1 MFRSILS
8 VLIIYAVGFSSTAA
22 AKDVKDFL
30 GVPGPITIGDLVYAL
45 SWSSNPQSGYFKQE
59 YLPEMATTDRYNS
72 MVILE
77 FFETDQQLSDVVAAQ
92 IAMINSRKTND
103 PVANFSVLRNQK
115 ANEIILDFLLSSK
128 DKGGEYIVEWN
139 GYRYAE
145 GQFNGQRGVK
155 LFALS
160 ERAYGN
166 EAAKRFLQGLKAFK
180 AKRIADLIRAPIPSF
195 VISD

>member
-1 MFRSILS
+1 MFRSFLS
-8 VLIIYAVGFSSTAA
+8 VLFIYALGFASPAA

-30 GVPGPITIGDLVYAL
+30 GVPGPVTIGDLVYAL

-59 YLPEMATTDRYNS
+59 YLPEFTTTDRYNS
-72 MVILE
+72 MVVLE
-77 FFETDQQLSDVVAAQ
+77 FLETDQQLSDVVAAQ
-92 IAMINSRKTND
+92 IEMINKRKIND
-103 PVANFSVLRNQK
+103 PVANFSLLRNQK

-128 DKGGEYIVEWN
+128 DKSGEYIIEWN

-145 GQFNGQRGVK
+145 GQLNGQSGVK

-166 EAAKRFLQGLKAFK
+166 EAAKRFLQGLKDFK
-180 AKRIADLIRAPIPSF
+180 AKRLADLTRAPIPAF
-195 VISD
+195 GTLD